1 MVDCV
6 YQSVTPWLLPGCL
19 FSVGYSPR
27 PKKQLM
33 DVLSAQHSNI
43 RWQHCDEINAEF
55 HLRIEERLMK
65 ETVEKSVHLMLGSLA
80 GLVTL

>member
-1 MVDCV
+1 
-6 YQSVTPWLLPGCL
+6 
-19 FSVGYSPR
+19 
-27 PKKQLM
+27 M